1 MSLSAS
7 RIGTRGSPGRLGP
20 LWMFLFRYGPPRWTE
35 YVLRNWSGQRLVIAL
50 PYLWLLIFFLV
61 PFLIVLKISF
71 AEFSPL
77 GRPPYEPVFR
87 WLDEGALQIKLL
99 IGSYQYLIN
108 EPLYVSSWGYSI
120 MVAGVSTLM
129 CLLLG
134 YPMAYA
140 IARSTPTYRNLFLM
154 LVILPFWTSFL
165 LRVYAWIGLLKTDG
179 VINNVLMALHIID
192 EPLTMMYTSFAVY
205 IGIVYSYLPFMI
217 LPLYSNLEKHDLTL
231 LEAASDLGAGPV
243 RAFARI
249 TLPLS
254 FPGIVAGS
262 LLVFIPAVGEYVI
275 PSLLG
280 RTDQLMIAKLL
291 SDEFFLNRDWP
302 KASAVAIAMLLL
314 LVVPIML
321 FQHFQNKELQAQK
334 K

>member
-1 MSLSAS
+1 MALAAS
-7 RIGTRGSPGRLGP
+7 RISRQAPGRIGP

-35 YVLRNWSGQRLVIAL
+35 YVLRNWSGQRLVIAV

-87 WLDEGALQIKLL
+87 WLEEGAVQVKLL
-99 IGSYQYLIN
+99 IGSYVYLLN
-108 EPLYVSSWGYSI
+108 EPLYVSSWLYSI
-120 MVAGVSTLM
+120 KVAFFSTIFCLM
-129 CLLLG
+129 LG

-140 IARSTPTYRNLFLM
+140 IARSSPTYRNVFLM
-154 LVILPFWTSFL
+154 LIILPFWTSFL
-165 LRVYAWIGLLKTDG
+165 LRVYAWIGLLKNDG
-179 VINNVLMALHIID
+179 VINNMLMAVGVID
-192 EPLTMMYTSFAVY
+192 EPIAMMNTSFAVY

-243 RAFARI
+243 KAFMRI
-249 TLPLS
+249 TLPQS
-254 FPGIVAGS
+254 MPGIVAGS

-280 RTDQLMIAKLL
+280 SSDQLMIARLL

-314 LVVPIML
+314 LVVPIMI
-321 FQHFQNKELQAQK
+321 FQRFQNKELEAQK
-334 K
+334 R